1 MKAKKVLE
9 GYGAGFSL
17 TGGFRGG
24 SGGVRRG
31 GFGGGSNLGGPNMMY
46 TYEIKPLNHSLE
58 PKRAQE
64 APAVQTIDVG
74 SKIRGRQILS
84 NINLDGKKPIIGI
97 VRKIVK
103 TDNNSLK
110 YYLVQDEATQ
120 EMVKVDPLT
129 CSLVI
134 HDPVQ
139 YYKPGEVPT
148 KRRHLPKIVK
158 EHLVPESLSEMF
170 TEIGRNAINEG

>member
-1 MKAKKVLE
+1 MKKTKAKKIIE

-24 SGGVRRG
+24 SGGTRRG

-58 PKRAQE
+58 PKRAEE
-64 APAVQTIDVG
+64 APAVQTIQIG
-74 SKIRGRQILS
+74 SRIQGRKILS
-84 NINLDGKKPIIGI
+84 NINVDGKKSIIGI
-97 VRKIVK
+97 VRKIEK
-103 TDNNSLK
+103 TNDNSLK

-129 CSLVI
+129 ASLII
-134 HDPVQ
+134 HDPIQ
-139 YYKPGEVPT
+139 YYKPGETPS
-148 KRRHLPKIVK
+148 KRKQLPK
-158 EHLVPESLSEMF
+158 LVPESLNEMYIQ
-170 TEIGRNAINEG
+170 IGKDALK

>member
-9 GYGAGFSL
+9 GYGAGFSQ

-24 SGGVRRG
+24 LGGTSRG

-64 APAVQTIDVG
+64 APAIQTIQIG
-74 SKIRGRQILS
+74 SKIQGRKILS
-84 NINLDGKKPIIGI
+84 NINLDGKKSITGI
-97 VRKIVK
+97 VKKIVK

-120 EMVKVDPLT
+120 EIVKIDPLT
-129 CSLVI
+129 ATTI
-134 HDPVQ
+134 IADPIQ
-139 YYKPGEVPT
+139 YYKPGEIPS
-148 KRRHLPKIVK
+148 KRKQLRK
-158 EHLVPESLSEMF
+158 LVPESLSEMY
-170 TEIGRNAINEG
+170 NLKSINEG